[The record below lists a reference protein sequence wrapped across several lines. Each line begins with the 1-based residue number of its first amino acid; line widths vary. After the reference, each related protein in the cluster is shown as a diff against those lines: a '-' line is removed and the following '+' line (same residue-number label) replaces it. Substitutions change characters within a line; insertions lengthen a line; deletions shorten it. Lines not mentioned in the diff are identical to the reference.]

1 MSERGAGDPRICEI
15 RVENVEPKDFGKWR
29 YRYEMKK
36 KEMIWIP
43 LLRCV
48 ARCKCRAIKGKVLT
62 VAGSPAPDKEDNK
75 DKNCEPF
82 DWETAFSLATEHNL
96 KRGSLLTTL
105 PTLTKE
111 WMISFELRP
120 TNYQDNSYAEIGR
133 IMIGG
138 WSGSLGV
145 HKEKGVY
152 IAISLDGKSRRKFF
166 KTSKPPL
173 NEWTPVKI
181 SRTRVGSKYLF
192 TLIIRGKT
200 LWTIENTDPR
210 DVSDVNVFASSELSV
225 AQAGFI
231 RELWISKKMPGKKS
245 SNFLRFRPFFAI
257 CP

>member
-1 MSERGAGDPRICEI
+1 M
-15 RVENVEPKDFGKWR
+15 
-29 YRYEMKK
+29 
-36 KEMIWIP
+36 
-43 LLRCV
+43 
-48 ARCKCRAIKGKVLT
+48 
-62 VAGSPAPDKEDNK
+62 AGSPAPDKEDNK
-75 DKNCEPF
+75 DKICEPF
-82 DWETAFSLATEHNL
+82 DWETAFSLAAEHKL

-105 PTLTKE
+105 PTLTRE
-111 WMISFELRP
+111 WRISFELRP
-120 TNYQDNSYAEIGR
+120 TRYQDNSYAEIGR

-181 SRTRVGSKYLF
+181 SQTRVGSKYLF
-192 TLIIRGKT
+192 TVIIRGKT

-210 DVSDVNVFASSELSV
+210 DVSDVNVFASSKLSV

-245 SNFLRFRPFFAI
+245 SNFLRFLAIFVLDFAI
-257 CP
+257 CPPRPVHLFSRLMDSFKVNTPLSPSRSHLNILLYD